1 MYSSSPIRIVN
12 RSQRGLSL
20 LESSV
25 ALSLIAIIMA
35 GVVFLFN
42 SAGQSAKS
50 SEAAR
55 QVSNLRSIITS
66 LYVSKNNYS
75 GLQDT
80 TILIADRIPD
90 DLYTNNAGP
99 SKIQGSIGDVW
110 GFSPL
115 SIGCASCNNGFQ
127 ISVTPMRASYC
138 KDFASKAPEVG
149 VKSFSISNSAGSSSI
164 TISEPFPISDIIAA
178 CDAHSESSIQWR
190 FLK

>member
-66 LYVSKNNYS
+66 LYVNQS
-75 GLQDT
+75 
-80 TILIADRIPD
+80 
-90 DLYTNNAGP
+90 
-99 SKIQGSIGDVW
+99 
-110 GFSPL
+110 
-115 SIGCASCNNGFQ
+115 
-127 ISVTPMRASYC
+127 
-138 KDFASKAPEVG
+138 
-149 VKSFSISNSAGSSSI
+149 
-164 TISEPFPISDIIAA
+164 
-178 CDAHSESSIQWR
+178 
-190 FLK
+190 